1 MDQPALVEAVETLT
15 AAVGELR
22 NELKTQQGVVNAI
35 KKQGRDIRS
44 TRIAIGALAVVA
56 VVALAVGVGFGF
68 LYRQVDRN
76 QDQLQAVQARTSTE
90 ILCPLY
96 QVLAVSIK
104 VNPPGPNLTPEQV
117 EARRHAA
124 DTILG
129 GLDKLGCS

>member
-1 MDQPALVEAVETLT
+1 MDQPALIEAVETLT

-22 NELKTQQGVVNAI
+22 KELAVQQGVVNAI

-44 TRIAIGALAVVA
+44 TRITVWSAAVV
-56 VVALAVGVGFGF
+56 VTVFLAGFGF
-68 LYRQVDRN
+68 LYHQVDRN

-104 VNPPGPNLTPEQV
+104 VNPPSPNLNPEQV
-117 EARRHAA
+117 EARRRAA

-129 GLDKLGCS
+129 GLDKLGCA

>member
-1 MDQPALVEAVETLT
+1 MDQPALVAAVETLT
-15 AAVGELR
+15 AAVGDLREELAV
-22 NELKTQQGVVNAI
+22 QQGVVNAI

-44 TRIAIGALAVVA
+44 TRIAVWSAAVVVA
-56 VVALAVGVGFGF
+56 VFLTGFGF
-68 LYRQVDRN
+68 LYHQVDRN
-76 QDQLQAVQARTSTE
+76 QDQLQGVQARTSTE

-104 VNPPGPNLTPEQV
+104 VNPPNPTLTAEQA
-117 EARRHAA
+117 EARQHAA

>member
-15 AAVGELR
+15 RAVGELR
-22 NELKTQQGVVNAI
+22 KELAVQQGVVNAI

-44 TRIAIGALAVVA
+44 TRITVWSAAVV
-56 VVALAVGVGFGF
+56 VTVFLAGFGF
-68 LYRQVDRN
+68 LYHQVDRN

-104 VNPPGPNLTPEQV
+104 VNPPSPNLNPEQV
-117 EARRHAA
+117 EARRRAA

-129 GLDKLGCS
+129 GLDKLGCA

>member
-1 MDQPALVEAVETLT
+1 MDKPALVEAVETLT

-22 NELKTQQGVVNAI
+22 GELAVQQGVVNAI
-35 KKQGRDIRS
+35 KKQGRVIRS
-44 TRIAIGALAVVA
+44 TRITVWSAAVV
-56 VVALAVGVGFGF
+56 VTVFLAGFGF
-68 LYRQVDRN
+68 LYHQVDRN

-104 VNPPGPNLTPEQV
+104 VNPPSPNLTSEQI

-129 GLDKLGCS
+129 GLDKLGCA

>member
-1 MDQPALVEAVETLT
+1 M
-15 AAVGELR
+15 
-22 NELKTQQGVVNAI
+22 QQGVVNAI

-44 TRIAIGALAVVA
+44 TRITVWSAAVV
-56 VVALAVGVGFGF
+56 VTVFLAGFGF
-68 LYRQVDRN
+68 LYHQVDRN

-104 VNPPGPNLTPEQV
+104 VNPPSPNLNPEQV
-117 EARRHAA
+117 EARRRAA

-129 GLDKLGCS
+129 GLDKLGCA